1 MLDERLATIYR
12 TRETLSYLA
21 KAFRDPGISKVAGLE
36 KRAQFFPAPPGL
48 FGQFLNRIIGPNIY
62 QSLGF
67 QLPMMLMGQVSSRAV
82 RPAWRPMI
90 RGTDLLSPNL
100 QRLSQDA
107 LQRISMQ
114 SMGVPFGTPIY

>member
-1 MLDERLATIYR
+1 MLDEKLAAIYR

-21 KAFRDPGISKVAGLE
+21 KALRDPGIAKAAGLE

-48 FGQFLNRIIGPNIY
+48 FGQFLGQLLGPNIS

-67 QLPMMLMGQVSSRAV
+67 QLPMMLMGQVTSRAV

-90 RGTDLLSPNL
+90 RGTDLLSSNL